1 MLCLAN
7 YGNGPL
13 LIGKS
18 QSDKNQEISATKS
31 RQSEGAP
38 GAGTVKHRNQRAL
51 QAREWSNTTSAP
63 AAPASEA
70 HKALQSTTGTN
81 WKAHGKVST
90 ARNKMSDGNNQEIPG
105 GNGSA
110 NS

>member
-1 MLCLAN
+1 MIRDTNGNCCCLAN

-18 QSDKNQEISATKS
+18 QCDKNQEISATKS
-31 RQSEGAP
+31 RKSEGAP
-38 GAGTVKHRNQRAL
+38 GVGMVKHHWEQIGRHMGRFQL
-51 QAREWSNTTSAP
+51 
-63 AAPASEA
+63 
-70 HKALQSTTGTN
+70 H
-81 WKAHGKVST
+81 
-90 ARNKMSDGNNQEIPG
+90 RNKMSDGNNQEIPG